1 MFDACSDLPHLP
13 HLGYGTGTASTAM
26 PVAAPPPRIGVWGGA
41 RQKSGGQVR
50 YGKLNLR

>member
-13 HLGYGTGTASTAM
+13 HLGYGKYGNA
-26 PVAAPPPRIGVWGGA
+26 VAAPPPRIGVWGGA
-41 RQKSGGQVR
+41 RQKSGAQVR